1 MYDAY
6 IIPGAVILFLVAF
19 VCGLNIG
26 MMLMQHRNSNMSL
39 QSAQS
44 LYPSMQKQT
53 QAVPPHRKL
62 NRELRK
68 RDFVLDFGIP

>member
-6 IIPGAVILFLVAF
+6 IIPGAVILFLVSF

-26 MMLMQHRNSNMSL
+26 MMLMQHRNNNVSL

-44 LYPSMQKQT
+44 LYPSRVRSAD
-53 QAVPPHRKL
+53 AVPHRKM